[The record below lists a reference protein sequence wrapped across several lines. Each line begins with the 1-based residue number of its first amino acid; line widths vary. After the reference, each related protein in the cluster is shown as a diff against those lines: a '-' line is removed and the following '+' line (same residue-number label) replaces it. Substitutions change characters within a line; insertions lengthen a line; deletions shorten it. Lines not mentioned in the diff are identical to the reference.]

1 MKNPQPF
8 LNFQIVCAF
17 RVRRAAGATVAT
29 AFATIPCMP
38 AENPSRPLI
47 WDAGRLNDPH
57 GQADKATRVRAM
69 FDAIAPT
76 YERVNRVLSLGRD
89 AYWRREA
96 VRLANV
102 RGDDRVLDIAC
113 GTGDFARA
121 FNQANPAGTIGMD
134 FAANML
140 ERAAAGTQSS
150 IRWCQS
156 DAQALPFADA
166 SFTITSCA
174 FGVRNFQDLDRG
186 LREMRRVLAPG
197 GRAVIL
203 EFGIPRTPILGSLYG
218 IYMRRALPRLARW
231 ISRDT
236 TGAYDYLPQSV
247 SSFVNTPEMIDRLRR
262 AGFERVEHKPLTFGA
277 VVVYRAWR
285 GQ

>member
-1 MKNPQPF
+1 
-8 LNFQIVCAF
+8 
-17 RVRRAAGATVAT
+17 
-29 AFATIPCMP
+29 MP

-47 WDAGRLNDPH
+47 WDNARLNDPH
-57 GQADKATRVRAM
+57 GQADKSTRVRAM

-96 VRLANV
+96 VRLAGV
-102 RGDDRVLDIAC
+102 CSDDRVLDIAC

-121 FNQANPAGTIGMD
+121 FRLAHPACTIGTD

-140 ERAAAGTQSS
+140 QRAASADQSA
-150 IRWCQS
+150 IKWCQS
-156 DAQALPFADA
+156 DAQALPFTDQ

-174 FGVRNFQDLDRG
+174 FGVRNFQDLGRG
-186 LREMRRVLAPG
+186 ISEMHRVLAPG

-203 EFGIPRTPILGSLYG
+203 EFGVPRTPILGSLYG
-218 IYMRRALPRLARW
+218 VYMRRALPRLARW
-231 ISRDT
+231 ISHDT

-247 SSFVNTPEMIDRLRR
+247 SSFVNTPEMIERLRR

-277 VVVYRAWR
+277 VVVYLAWR
-285 GQ
+285 GR

>member
-1 MKNPQPF
+1 MAQ
-8 LNFQIVCAF
+8 
-17 RVRRAAGATVAT
+17 
-29 AFATIPCMP
+29 AFATISGMSV
-38 AENPSRPLI
+38 ENPSRPLI
-47 WDAGRLNDPH
+47 WDSARLNDPH

-96 VRLANV
+96 VRMAGV
-102 RGDDRVLDIAC
+102 RPDDRVLDIAC

-121 FNQANPAGTIGMD
+121 FALTGPGQTIGTD

-140 ERAAAGTQSS
+140 ERAACADHAS

-156 DAQALPFADA
+156 DAQSLPFADA

-174 FGVRNFQDLDRG
+174 FGVRNFQNLDRG
-186 LREMRRVLAPG
+186 LAEMHRVLTPG

-203 EFGIPRTPILGSLYG
+203 EFGVPRTPLLGSLYG
-218 IYMRRALPRLARW
+218 VYMRRALPRLARW
-231 ISRDT
+231 ISHDT

-247 SSFVNTPEMIDRLRR
+247 SSFVSTPEMIDRLRR
-262 AGFERVEHKPLTFGA
+262 AGFDHVEHKALTLGA
-277 VVVYRAWR
+277 VVVYLARR
-285 GQ
+285 GR

>member
-1 MKNPQPF
+1 MS
-8 LNFQIVCAF
+8 V
-17 RVRRAAGATVAT
+17 
-29 AFATIPCMP
+29 
-38 AENPSRPLI
+38 ENPSRPLI
-47 WDAGRLNDPH
+47 WDSTRLNDPH
-57 GQADKATRVRAM
+57 GQSDKATRVRAM

-96 VRLANV
+96 VRLAAV
-102 RGDDRVLDIAC
+102 RPDDRVLDIAC

-121 FNQANPAGTIGMD
+121 FELANPSKTIGTD
-134 FAANML
+134 FAGNML
-140 ERAAAGTQSS
+140 ERAATATQAC

-174 FGVRNFQDLDRG
+174 FGVRNFQELDRG
-186 LREMRRVLAPG
+186 LSEMHRVLAPG
-197 GRAVIL
+197 GRVVIL
-203 EFGIPRTPILGSLYG
+203 EFGVPRTPVLGSLYG
-218 IYMRRALPRLARW
+218 VYMRRALPRLARW
-231 ISRDT
+231 ISHDT

-247 SSFVNTPEMIDRLRR
+247 SSFVNTPEMIERLRR

-277 VVVYRAWR
+277 VVVYLAWR
-285 GQ
+285 GR